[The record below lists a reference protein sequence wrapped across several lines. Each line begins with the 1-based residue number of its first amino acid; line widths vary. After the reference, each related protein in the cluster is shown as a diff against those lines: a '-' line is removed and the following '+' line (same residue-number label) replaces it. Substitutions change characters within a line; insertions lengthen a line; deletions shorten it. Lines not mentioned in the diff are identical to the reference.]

1 MDENLEEK
9 TGTELKTISINVT
22 KEMYDWLRRN
32 PGINRSEV
40 FREAIYEIQGRVTFQ
55 LEYQVF
61 IIKVV
66 IVVSTMLLLFLLLP
80 AILMFTLPIIYTC
93 LFIYLMLD
101 ALFLLGRYKERIENA
116 RIEKRVIT
124 YKH

>member
-1 MDENLEEK
+1 MDENLEEN

-66 IVVSTMLLLFLLLP
+66 IVVSTVLLLFLLLP
-80 AILMFTLPIIYTC
+80 AILLFTLPIIYTC

>member
-1 MDENLEEK
+1 MDENLEKK

-22 KEMYDWLRRN
+22 KDMYDWLRRN

-40 FREAIYEIQGRVTFQ
+40 FREAIYELQGRVTFQ

-66 IVVSTMLLLFLLLP
+66 IVISTAFLLFLLLP
-80 AILMFTLPIIYTC
+80 AVLLFILPIIYVC

-101 ALFLLGRYKERIENA
+101 ALFLLGRYRERLENA
-116 RIEKRVIT
+116 RIKKRIVT